1 MRRRLIMY
9 DDTTRDF
16 TMYFDGQLV
25 GYARSSREAE
35 AVLDQFQMELLRAA
49 NDLRAA

>member
-1 MRRRLIMY
+1 MY
-9 DDTTRDF
+9 DHSTRDF
-16 TMYFDGQLV
+16 AMYFDGQLV

-49 NDLRAA
+49 NDQRAA